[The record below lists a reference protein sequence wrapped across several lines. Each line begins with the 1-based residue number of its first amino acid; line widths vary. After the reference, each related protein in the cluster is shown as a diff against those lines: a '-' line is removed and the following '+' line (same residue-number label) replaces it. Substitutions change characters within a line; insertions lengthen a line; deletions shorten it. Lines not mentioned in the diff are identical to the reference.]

1 MSNFISLTKNNLKA
15 LGKGLS
21 IEVRIDGKVRAYIK
35 HCDCG
40 VCKDYSKEFLEE
52 YDGSE
57 YADVVEEA
65 HGRGYDICGCF

>member
-15 LGKGLS
+15 LEKGLC

-40 VCKDYSKEFLEE
+40 VCKDYSKEFHEE

-57 YADVVEEA
+57 YVDEVAEA
-65 HGRGYDICGCF
+65 YGRGYEICGDF